1 MTRPKSER
9 QIIGTLLGRVFHI
22 DYYLSKGMLFGANG
36 AVKSYAQGAVGRT
49 LER

>member
-22 DYYLSKGMLFGANG
+22 DYYLSKGMLYGKHSIPCSGSVEIAPNG
-36 AVKSYAQGAVGRT
+36 
-49 LER
+49 